1 MMPYNDF
8 SLETVTSVL
17 GVSAGPA
24 DLFPDIISTPASGLT

>member
-1 MMPYNDF
+1 MAYNDF

-24 DLFPDIISTPASGLT
+24 DLFPNLTAAPVPAQP